1 MPLPFA
7 AHCERIYHDAHAFAG
22 SGKSLSELVRW
33 VEHSTGV
40 EITPGGADSE
50 HRI

>member
-1 MPLPFA
+1 LPFA
-7 AHCERIYHDAHAFAG
+7 AHCEAIYKAAHDFAG

-40 EITPGGADSE
+40 DITPGGANPND
-50 HRI
+50 HI